1 MKWHV
6 LLFWLEES
14 RLNQSTSLDLLLTIQ
29 RLWSLI
35 FPQNLG
41 SYGSYVCVGGGGR
54 VYMWVWYACGKQRST
69 LCLESG
75 SLIGLELAEKAS
87 MAGQGAQ
94 GWPCLFLPM
103 LGLQWDMM
111 LAWVLGLQWDI
122 MPAWVLGL
130 QWDMILACVLG
141 LQWDMGAGVTT
152 RHDACMGAGART
164 QTFML
169 HGILCS
175 LNHLLVLR
183 LHQGLSLFPCHV
195 MKNYLL

>member
-14 RLNQSTSLDLLLTIQ
+14 RLNQSTSLALLLTIQ

-41 SYGSYVCVGGGGR
+41 SCGSYVCVGGGGR

-94 GWPCLFLPM
+94 GRPCLFLSN
-103 LGLQWDMM
+103 
-111 LAWVLGLQWDI
+111 
-122 MPAWVLGL
+122 
-130 QWDMILACVLG
+130 
-141 LQWDMGAGVTT
+141 AGVAM
-152 RHDACMGAGART
+152 RHDACMGAGVTMRHNACMGAGVTMRHDT
-164 QTFML
+164 CLGPGVTMRHGCWGYNETWCL
-169 HGILCS
+169 HGCWGPNSDLHACMAYFALWTIFLFSGFTKGCLCS
-175 LNHLLVLR
+175 HA
-183 LHQGLSLFPCHV
+183 
-195 MKNYLL
+195 M